1 MDGLEKIMARI
12 SEDAQQEFAALRTQ
26 TEEQLGAIGA
36 EFQAK
41 AAQEREEILTR
52 GRKAAEER
60 LERLNSA
67 AKMEKRKMELAAKQE
82 VLAEA
87 FDRALE
93 NLCSLTDEKYI
104 QLLTQLA
111 LKASV
116 SGTEQ
121 MIFSQKDRAR
131 VGKQVVL
138 AVNEAKNARLTLS
151 EEIRPIQGGF
161 IMVDGDVE
169 TNCAFE
175 TLVRLQQ
182 EKLELEVAGVLFP

>member
-104 QLLTQLA
+104 QLLTPLA

>member
-93 NLCSLTDEKYI
+93 NLCSLTDETYN
-104 QLLTQLA
+104 QLQTQQA